1 MSTLANE
8 REIFYL
14 CLEPVREGHAS
25 YTHVVEI
32 IQGLKKLGWKVKL
45 FNPTYDDKKL
55 PSLYQR
61 ILGMMKAQWRLMQ
74 LKKHP
79 SLLYIRCHPFS
90 FITAL
95 WARWKGIK
103 VFQEVNGPYE
113 DLFIAWPWT
122 RNFTSFFKMLYR
134 RQFQWANHVIV
145 VTEGLKEFIKKEA
158 KHERVT
164 VISNGVNTNLFNRNA
179 KTNYALP
186 DQFVVFF
193 GTFSRWHGIPLLLNS
208 VDMPAWPQKVKL
220 VFIGDGVEKILVENK
235 AKISDRVIYLGRKP
249 YKEVGGI
256 VAKAIAGLIPVQN
269 IQDRA
274 LTGLSPLKLF
284 ETIACEIPVIVS
296 DQPEQ
301 TAFVKENKC
310 GWIVKEQTPEAWAKA
325 VKIATDK
332 NMSSSIKISKKIITS
347 LSWSEKAKITDK
359 IIINCLS

>member
-103 VFQEVNGPYE
+103 VFQEVNGTYE

-122 RNFTSFFKMLYR
+122 RYVSFLFKALYQK
-134 RQFQWANHVIV
+134 QFQWADHVIV
-145 VTEGLKEFIKKEA
+145 VTNGLEKFVKQEA
-158 KHERVT
+158 GHDRIT
-164 VISNGVNTNLFNRNA
+164 VISNGVNTTLFNRNV
-179 KTNYALP
+179 KTNCALP
-186 DQFVVFF
+186 AQFVIFF
-193 GTFSRWHGIPLLLNS
+193 GTFSRWHGISLLLNA
-208 VDMPAWPQKVKL
+208 VDNPEWPQGVKL
-220 VFIGDGVEKILVENK
+220 VFIGDGIERVSIENK
-235 AKISDRVIYLGRKP
+235 VKNSDKVMYLGRKP
-249 YKEVGGI
+249 YREVGGI
-256 VAKAIAGLIPVQN
+256 VAKAIAGLVPIQN
-269 IQDRA
+269 VEDRA
-274 LTGLSPLKLF
+274 LTGLAPLKLF
-284 ETIACEIPVIVS
+284 ETIACGVPVIVS
-296 DQPEQ
+296 EQPEQ
-301 TAFVKENKC
+301 ADFVRENKC
-310 GWIVKEQTPEAWAKA
+310 GSVVGEQTPEAWAKA
-325 VKIATDK
+325 VKAVTQQ
-332 NMSSSIKISKKIITS
+332 SIHLRLNDELLNSVSWREKVKKLNALIMQKIS
-347 LSWSEKAKITDK
+347 L
-359 IIINCLS
+359 